1 MEKACK
7 MNSEEQP
14 KDRQWSEQILDAF
27 ILQCVKSE
35 KIKDW
40 NFLGPVIEQ
49 NLMQKIA

>member
-1 MEKACK
+1 MKAIQRALNDPYK
-7 MNSEEQP
+7 VMRTII
-14 KDRQWSEQILDAF
+14 KY
-27 ILQCVKSE
+27 KSE